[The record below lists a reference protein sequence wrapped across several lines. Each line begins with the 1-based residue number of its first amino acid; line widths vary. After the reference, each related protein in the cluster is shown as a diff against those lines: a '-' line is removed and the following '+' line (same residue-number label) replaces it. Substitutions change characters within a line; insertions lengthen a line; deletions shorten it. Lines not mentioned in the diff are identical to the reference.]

1 LLHGFKAACITIKP
15 DRSRKFFDDEG
26 CIIGIPDFTSTTQ
39 DGAGLTRFPR
49 AYAVRFFIGFT
60 AAGASVGLVA
70 WLYEQ
75 GGFVTMLHAF
85 GGLCLLVILAAIILR
100 REIEVPAAQPN

>member
-1 LLHGFKAACITIKP
+1 MAPALPGF
-15 DRSRKFFDDEG
+15 
-26 CIIGIPDFTSTTQ
+26 
-39 DGAGLTRFPR
+39 R

-85 GGLCLLVILAAIILR
+85 GGLCLLVICGLCLLVILAAIILP
-100 REIEVPAAQPN
+100 REIEAPAAQPN

>member
-1 LLHGFKAACITIKP
+1 VHHNQA
-15 DRSRKFFDDEG
+15 RSIAEVFDDGGLHYARPGFHDHDHE
-26 CIIGIPDFTSTTQ
+26 
-39 DGAGLTRFPR
+39 GAGLTWFRR
-49 AYAVRFFIGFT
+49 AYAARYFIGFT

-85 GGLCLLVILAAIILR
+85 GGLCLLVILAAIILS